1 MKVIMTKAEFLQLR
15 EIIVNIDN
23 DKVIKEFNRICTNNN
38 PYIDAA
44 TTSETFTLTVSEELS
59 TELGKVF
66 ITHSKG
72 LGKNLNV
79 SLTSL
84 PKIVNQ
90 VKKLFSELGATIKG
104 SKH

>member
-38 PYIDAA
+38 PHIDAA
-44 TTSETFTLTVSEELS
+44 TTSETFTITVSEELS
-59 TELGKVF
+59 TELGKVL
-66 ITHSKG
+66 INHSKG

-84 PKIVNQ
+84 PKIVHQ
-90 VKKLFSELGATIKG
+90 VKKLFIELGATIKG
-104 SKH
+104 SK